1 MQTTPIEN
9 DWAHIAED
17 TKKDVEEAIAEL
29 RAIISSHDPIELTSR
44 VAVFMLTSH
53 PDMPKDSGGPQQSE
67 TNLEYLI
74 SFVTAHP
81 ASQARGIPSADTV
94 LRTIELLTIIQLAA
108 SWHYK
113 FKRRTKGASQSAI
126 EDIAESFRMD
136 KLHVRGDGYWS
147 HLKRTICDLLQP
159 HDSKLK
165 DALGFTTQAYLGF
178 MERTEDE
185 LNRRLL
191 AEAATHLEPFMKLYR
206 PWLRG
211 GDDEGNNL
219 DEEGWSRYVAEHE
232 TEVAEA
238 KAKFDA
244 FGSPAAFVFRPQS
257 EDEILIL
264 KALSCDVGANSS
276 FHGSKPEHAFWPLT
290 PSATDSLPVV
300 HHEGAFFG
308 FNLPKLSREAYTLIG
323 DLLREVDPHYWTN
336 KFIKQ
341 RDAYLEA
348 EASKLIQQALPSAQV
363 LKSVFYSF
371 GANQT
376 AEADIVVLC
385 DDILIIVECKAAR
398 VNPATKRGA
407 NKKIESDLKE
417 TIVGAFDQAERFVRE
432 LATSGQMELAPKH
445 QSKTLISASNFERV
459 FSINVTLDLIS
470 SAATVLWKLNEIGI
484 TSNIEKCW
492 SVSLNDLR
500 VIVDILDQP
509 ALFLHY
515 LVRRLD
521 INILRN
527 VEARDELEYLMH
539 YVKQGLFFRKTN
551 APAADESV
559 MLAGF
564 TEELDQYYRKLEGIS
579 DKGAKPCVTI
589 GKRTQKLLSRLQSAK
604 PEHWV
609 SGCVE
614 LLEFDTPTREE
625 LLGKQSEHLK
635 QLQHPRSGYALS
647 FVANFESTT
656 ALALATSKDPQSAKE
671 VVIGRCAE
679 HCSQHKLSV
688 LWCIF
693 QGAPIT
699 DSEIAILRVTP
710 ETKVSDNT
718 IQLLKQLDIQ
728 VIENRAT

>member
-1 MQTTPIEN
+1 MQTTPAEI
-9 DWAHIAED
+9 DWAQIAEH
-17 TKKDVEEAIAEL
+17 TKNDVEEAFIKL
-29 RAIISSHDPIELTSR
+29 RNIISSHDPIELISR
-44 VAVFMLTSH
+44 VAVLILTSH
-53 PDMPKDSGGPQQSE
+53 PDKPKDSGGPQQSE

-81 ASQARGIPSADTV
+81 VSQSREAPSADTV
-94 LRTIELLTIIQLAA
+94 QRTIEILTIIQMAA

-113 FKRRTKGASQSAI
+113 FKRRAKEPPQSAI
-126 EDIAESFRMD
+126 EDIADSFRMD

-147 HLKRTICDLLQP
+147 HLKQTICDLLRP
-159 HDSKLK
+159 HDAKLK
-165 DALGFTTQAYLGF
+165 DALGFTALDYLSF
-178 MERTEDE
+178 MERSEDE

-191 AEAATHLEPFMKLYR
+191 VEAATHLDPFMKLYR
-206 PWLRG
+206 PWLRD
-211 GDDEGNNL
+211 GDVGDHL
-219 DEEGWSRYVAEHE
+219 DEEGWSQYVAKHE
-232 TEVAEA
+232 TEVTEA

-244 FGSPAAFVFRPQS
+244 FGSSEAFVFRPQS
-257 EDEILIL
+257 EAETLIL
-264 KALSCDVGANSS
+264 KALSCDIGTNSS
-276 FHGSKPEHAFWPLT
+276 FHGAKPEHAFWPLT
-290 PSATDSLPVV
+290 PSATDSFPIV
-300 HHEGAFFG
+300 HREGTFYG
-308 FNLPKLSREAYTLIG
+308 FNLSKLSREAYTLIG
-323 DLLREVDPHYWTN
+323 DLLREVDTHYWTN
-336 KFIKQ
+336 AFIKQ

-348 EASKLIQQALPSAQV
+348 EAAKLIQQALPSSRV
-363 LKSVFYSF
+363 LKSVFYPF
-371 GANQT
+371 GENQT

-407 NKKIESDLKE
+407 NKKIVSDLKG

-432 LATSGQMELAPKH
+432 LSTRGLMELTPKH
-445 QSKTLISASNFERV
+445 QAKTSISASSFERV

-470 SAATVLWKLNEIGI
+470 SAATVLWKLNEVGI
-484 TSNIEKCW
+484 TSDIGKCW

-527 VEARDELEYLMH
+527 VEARDELDYLMH
-539 YVKQGLFFRKTN
+539 YVKQGLFFREAN
-551 APAADESV
+551 APAAGENV

-589 GKRTQKLLSRLQSAK
+589 GKRTQKLLSKLQSAK

-647 FVANFESTT
+647 FAANLESQT
-656 ALALATSKDPQSAKE
+656 ALALVTSKDPQRARE
-671 VVIGRCAE
+671 VVIGRCTE
-679 HCSQHKLSV
+679 HCRQHNLSV
-688 LWCIF
+688 LWCLL
-693 QGAPIT
+693 QGVPIS
-699 DSEIAILRVTP
+699 DSEVTILRVTP
-710 ETKVSDNT
+710 ETEVSDNT
-718 IQLLKQLDIQ
+718 SRLLKQLDIQ
-728 VIENRAT
+728 VTENRRT